1 MATYTFLT
9 PTIEQG
15 LIGGHRLFQF
25 FTQRTK
31 GLTVINVDGV
41 YSLTQYPAQDDLA
54 TYTAHYMGGV
64 IHTGITDA
72 IRTAM
77 IAADIGITTS
87 NFTAE

>member
-31 GLTVINVDGV
+31 GLTVINVGGV
-41 YSLTQYPAQDDLA
+41 YSLTQYPAQDDLE
-54 TYTAHYMGGV
+54 TYTAHYMGGA
-64 IHTGITDA
+64 IHTGITDE

-77 IAADIGITTS
+77 IAANIGITSS
-87 NFTAE
+87 NFTVE

>member
-31 GLTVINVDGV
+31 SLTVINNAGV
-41 YSLTQYPAQDDLA
+41 YSLTQYPAQDDLE
-54 TYTAHYMGGV
+54 TYTAYYMGGL

-72 IRTAM
+72 VRTAM
-77 IAADIGITTS
+77 IAAGIGITAS

>member
-31 GLTVINVDGV
+31 GLTVINNAGV
-41 YSLTQYPAQDDLA
+41 YSLTQYPAQDDLE
-54 TYTAHYMGGV
+54 TYTAYYMGGL

-72 IRTAM
+72 VRTAM
-77 IAADIGITTS
+77 IAAGIGITAS

>member
-31 GLTVINVDGV
+31 GLTVINVGGV
-41 YSLTQYPAQDDLA
+41 YSLTQYPAQDDLE

-64 IHTGITDA
+64 IHTGITED

-77 IAADIGITTS
+77 IAANIGITSS
-87 NFTAE
+87 NFTVE

>member
-31 GLTVINVDGV
+31 GLTVINNAGV
-41 YSLTQYPAQDDLA
+41 YSLTQYPAQDDLE
-54 TYTAHYMGGV
+54 TYTAYYMGGL

-72 IRTAM
+72 VRTAM
-77 IAADIGITTS
+77 IAAGIGITAS
-87 NFTAE
+87 NFTIE

>member
-1 MATYTFLT
+1 MATYTFIT

-31 GLTVINVDGV
+31 GLTVINNAGV
-41 YSLTQYPAQDDLA
+41 YSLTQYPAQDDLE
-54 TYTAHYMGGV
+54 TYTAYYMGGL

-77 IAADIGITTS
+77 IAAGIGITAS
-87 NFTAE
+87 NFTTE